1 MGCHSSKGT
10 EVAPEPQKPGEQSE
24 GEEPRLEPG
33 EGAADAKDA
42 SLKEEHPELKS

>member
-24 GEEPRLEPG
+24 GEEPRLEAG
-33 EGAADAKDA
+33 AEAADAKGA
-42 SLKEEHPELKS
+42 SLKDGHPELKS